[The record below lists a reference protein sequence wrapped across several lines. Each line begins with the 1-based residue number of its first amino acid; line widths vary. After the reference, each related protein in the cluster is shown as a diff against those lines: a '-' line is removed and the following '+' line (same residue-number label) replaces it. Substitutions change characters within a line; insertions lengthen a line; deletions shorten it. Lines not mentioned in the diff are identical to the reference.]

1 MYRRTPGEYNIY
13 TSLYD
18 PDRSKSANPN
28 VYFYKTAG
36 YPTGFIYQIIVK
48 IYFNMK
54 YIFVILVQKKNEL
67 QFKIVKLFSNLL
79 KNYVIMPV
87 MLYEALEF

>member
-1 MYRRTPGEYNIY
+1 MTISKIWHQNEWLVDVATKFFSEGEKNKWFLLFTEVYRRPPGGAGGPGGDFSIY

-36 YPTGFIYQIIVK
+36 YPTGFIY
-48 IYFNMK
+48 
-54 YIFVILVQKKNEL
+54 
-67 QFKIVKLFSNLL
+67 
-79 KNYVIMPV
+79 
-87 MLYEALEF
+87 

>member
-1 MYRRTPGEYNIY
+1 MNNISQFWLISKIAKNITIDKKKILIGHNIIVYFIEAYRRHPGEHNIY

-36 YPTGFIYQIIVK
+36 YPQGFIY
-48 IYFNMK
+48 
-54 YIFVILVQKKNEL
+54 
-67 QFKIVKLFSNLL
+67 
-79 KNYVIMPV
+79 
-87 MLYEALEF
+87 

>member
-1 MYRRTPGEYNIY
+1 MCPSSGATKFSEEGKRNKWFLLFTEVYRRPPGAGGPGGDFSIY

-36 YPTGFIYQIIVK
+36 YPTGFIY
-48 IYFNMK
+48 
-54 YIFVILVQKKNEL
+54 
-67 QFKIVKLFSNLL
+67 
-79 KNYVIMPV
+79 
-87 MLYEALEF
+87 

>member
-1 MYRRTPGEYNIY
+1 MSRLLKFEKRNIKHIFIVFTEMYRRHPGEHNIY

-36 YPTGFIYQIIVK
+36 YPQGFIY
-48 IYFNMK
+48 
-54 YIFVILVQKKNEL
+54 
-67 QFKIVKLFSNLL
+67 
-79 KNYVIMPV
+79 
-87 MLYEALEF
+87 

>member
-1 MYRRTPGEYNIY
+1 MTTSLKYSGIFFGDQRNCQVPKWDGSSTFISPLIFSSFTEVYRRPPGANGDFSIY

-36 YPTGFIYQIIVK
+36 YPTGFIY
-48 IYFNMK
+48 
-54 YIFVILVQKKNEL
+54 
-67 QFKIVKLFSNLL
+67 
-79 KNYVIMPV
+79 
-87 MLYEALEF
+87 